1 MTFENNKMISQI
13 IFILIWPVLLIFLSG
28 NWFWVEGYVF
38 GIWFVAL
45 SMLRIIYLHRK
56 DPELLKERSKKPGTG
71 NQMGMDKYI
80 VYVIAALFLTWFV
93 VMPLDAERYLWTV
106 NFPVLLKLLGG
117 ILLIIS
123 FFFLYRSYTD
133 NTFLSPLVRIQ
144 TKREHQVVST
154 GVYSF
159 VRHPMYL
166 GAILLFTGTPLLFGS
181 KYGVLLGVLMVFLV
195 AVRII
200 GEEKLLDHELE
211 GYGDYKN
218 KVKNRLIPYIW

>member
-38 GIWFVAL
+38 GIWFVTL
-45 SMLRIIYLHRK
+45 SMSRIIYLHRK
-56 DPELLKERSKKPGTG
+56 DLELLKERSKKPGTG
-71 NQMGMDKYI
+71 NQRGMDKYI
-80 VYVIAALFLTWFV
+80 VYMIAALFLTWFV
-93 VMPLDAERYLWTV
+93 VMPLDAERYSGTA
-106 NFPVLLKLLGG
+106 NFPVLLKILGG

-144 TKREHQVVST
+144 TKRKHQVVST

-181 KYGVLLGVLMVFLV
+181 KYGVLIGVLMVFLV

-211 GYGDYKN
+211 GYSDYKN